1 MVTQVKKAPF
11 QHHTYTRSITEG
23 ERIHSDTKEVP
34 TRSKRG
40 HKYAVCFV
48 DDATRRGKCY
58 PLKRKTDV
66 LDAWRTFLEEEI
78 LARGLTVRYFRSDNG
93 TEFTGELAAFNR
105 VRGIKAERSP
115 PKCQSMNG
123 VAEVFW
129 RETFK
134 AVRAILW
141 DQQRGD
147 EWWAAAL
154 HFASHIRNHLLT
166 SAVAEV
172 PPEVAW
178 TGKAVDTS
186 RFRVPLC
193 RCWSYI
199 EKEDRTDSLDRRGLE
214 GVFVGYSSHSPCYL
228 IYHPEN
234 DTVYARRYDD
244 VTFDER
250 SAVDPE
256 KDGEQ
261 PTSALVDAVLL
272 ELDRQTEES
281 TNADQTDQEQ
291 QNEAQ
296 NDSGFMRTTQSYTV
310 ARLAEIFRLSGEDY
324 LAVLREYDGWY
335 QDLTS
340 TKDLIRKGSDVPVPE
355 GVGSG
360 AAGCG
365 PLPQGKERTKRS
377 QSKESKQTKS
387 AATPRVEVAHSKNAQ
402 RRSARIRGA
411 EEEPRV
417 ARAMQALE
425 RMLDDHQLLWEEERN
440 NWSNEHALRAH
451 DQHNNAVVNTQ
462 IHPDPRHWKAART
475 DPRSAQWRKAEEKEW
490 NGLWNK
496 DCFEEADITGDKKLH
511 HMIWTYKTKSDSTF
525 KARLCLD
532 GRRQDPSTYSNISS
546 PTMQMASMRILLALA
561 AHKGWSVYADDAA
574 QAFLNA
580 PRPADQ
586 PLYVSYPEGYKNNKK
601 GKCMLLRKML
611 YGLHD
616 APMGW
621 FQEVRKHLVNEQGMT
636 QGKVDQ
642 CYFYKKGVHLVVHV
656 DDFLL
661 TGDET
666 EVAKVRKALWS
677 KFEMSGG
684 PVDEYYGLRIKVKK
698 ADGEITIDCEK
709 YIEKTMDKL
718 RIPRKKRNTPMQY
731 DQDLPK
737 REGDVDKK
745 LQQQYRRLVGSA
757 MHPAVTC
764 RPDVAAAVREL
775 SSHLQNPGLI
785 HLQAAIRVMQYLWT
799 TKHFAL
805 TFSRGSDDCAA
816 TTFYG
821 TCDAAHNVTHD
832 AKGIT
837 GWAYLLC
844 GAAISWKC
852 RAQPIT
858 ALSSTEA
865 ELIAIDD
872 AVRELR
878 YLHKLLEEFGQQV
891 RTPTWIGQDNM
902 STIAIIRNGRFS
914 ARTKH
919 VALRYHHVGDL
930 VKAGQVKVSYLP
942 TGQMTADLLT
952 KGMTAEAHELHRAVI
967 MGHRPL
973 QPGPDGGPATEN
985 E

>member
-1 MVTQVKKAPF
+1 M
-11 QHHTYTRSITEG
+11 
-23 ERIHSDTKEVP
+23 
-34 TRSKRG
+34 
-40 HKYAVCFV
+40 
-48 DDATRRGKCY
+48 
-58 PLKRKTDV
+58 
-66 LDAWRTFLEEEI
+66 LDAWRTFLEEGI

-115 PKCQSMNG
+115 P
-123 VAEVFW
+123 EVPEHEW
-129 RETFK
+129 CRGGLL
-134 AVRAILW
+134 ARNLQGRAR
-141 DQQRGD
+141 DPEGPTARRRV
-147 EWWAAAL
+147 WWAAAL

-281 TNADQTDQEQ
+281 TNADQTDQQEQ

-425 RMLDDHQLLWEEERN
+425 RMLDNHQLLWEEERN

-490 NGLWNK
+490 NGL
-496 DCFEEADITGDKKLH
+496 
-511 HMIWTYKTKSDSTF
+511 
-525 KARLCLD
+525 
-532 GRRQDPSTYSNISS
+532 
-546 PTMQMASMRILLALA
+546 
-561 AHKGWSVYADDAA
+561 
-574 QAFLNA
+574 
-580 PRPADQ
+580 
-586 PLYVSYPEGYKNNKK
+586 
-601 GKCMLLRKML
+601 
-611 YGLHD
+611 
-616 APMGW
+616 
-621 FQEVRKHLVNEQGMT
+621 
-636 QGKVDQ
+636 
-642 CYFYKKGVHLVVHV
+642 
-656 DDFLL
+656 
-661 TGDET
+661 
-666 EVAKVRKALWS
+666 
-677 KFEMSGG
+677 
-684 PVDEYYGLRIKVKK
+684 
-698 ADGEITIDCEK
+698 
-709 YIEKTMDKL
+709 
-718 RIPRKKRNTPMQY
+718 
-731 DQDLPK
+731 
-737 REGDVDKK
+737 
-745 LQQQYRRLVGSA
+745 
-757 MHPAVTC
+757 
-764 RPDVAAAVREL
+764 
-775 SSHLQNPGLI
+775 
-785 HLQAAIRVMQYLWT
+785 
-799 TKHFAL
+799 
-805 TFSRGSDDCAA
+805 
-816 TTFYG
+816 
-821 TCDAAHNVTHD
+821 
-832 AKGIT
+832 
-837 GWAYLLC
+837 
-844 GAAISWKC
+844 
-852 RAQPIT
+852 
-858 ALSSTEA
+858 
-865 ELIAIDD
+865 
-872 AVRELR
+872 
-878 YLHKLLEEFGQQV
+878 
-891 RTPTWIGQDNM
+891 
-902 STIAIIRNGRFS
+902 
-914 ARTKH
+914 
-919 VALRYHHVGDL
+919 
-930 VKAGQVKVSYLP
+930 
-942 TGQMTADLLT
+942 
-952 KGMTAEAHELHRAVI
+952 
-967 MGHRPL
+967 
-973 QPGPDGGPATEN
+973 
-985 E
+985 